1 MSKYRKMA
9 GVIALCV
16 CAAVLCTGCRYQFFE
31 QIPVIGKLFKGG
43 QDVKP
48 GYTDSGQYDL
58 PAALK
63 KAKRPESFNKNVINE
78 IKKLTPLEESDVI
91 VTEDRYESKDV
102 QSMEIPKNPYE
113 VLAADPDDYAA
124 AAATMLERYFAS
136 YLYEDTETIDEPNIP
151 KEKYYSYIEVQWSR
165 PLAGSREEFA
175 VAAAVKIHD
184 VNPEDTIYTE
194 FGEIGND
201 NAIHCNLTVYGEQA
215 KDYTFNLKG
224 IAQTEDVLNAIEEKF
239 QPVRAEATPV
249 SPDRYKIEGETLSI
263 SYDNGGTW
271 KSVPI
276 TMDQLFG
283 EDTQTDRIS
292 LLSGSYYIAPDKT
305 FFVYGGRENMPVTMI
320 VSEDAGETWT
330 NKEVLDHPGVRRS
343 YAGMSGDGSFIYAL
357 MCVDK
362 TMGSEAT
369 VLSVSTDMG
378 NTWTAKKP
386 IDDFMTF
393 LVIGFTFF
401 DSMNGM
407 AAVTDHEMLDFK
419 RTKDGG
425 NTWEEVRMDPPA
437 EGWTMVYAPQKE
449 NDTWIFYVGQDGY
462 EEMAG
467 VLYKYISTDMGE
479 TWENTGRVIL

>member
-1 MSKYRKMA
+1 MSKYKKMT
-9 GVIALCV
+9 GIIALSV
-16 CAAVLCTGCRYQFFE
+16 CISILCTGCRYQFFE
-31 QIPVIGKLFKGG
+31 QIPVIGKLFKDE
-43 QDVKP
+43 QNVKP

-63 KAKRPESFNKNVINE
+63 KVKRPASFNKKVVE
-78 IKKLTPLEESDVI
+78 AIKELTPLEDSEGI
-91 VTEDRYESKDV
+91 LLEDLYESKDV

-124 AAATMLERYFAS
+124 AATTMLERYFAS
-136 YLYEDTETIDEPNIP
+136 YLYEDTKTIDEPNIP

-201 NAIHCNLTVYGEQA
+201 NAVHCNLTVYGEQA
-215 KDYTFNLKG
+215 ADYTFKLKG
-224 IAQTEDVLNAIEEKF
+224 IAQTEEVLNAIEEKF
-239 QPVRAEATPV
+239 QPVRSEAISA
-249 SPDRYKIEGETLSI
+249 SPNRYKIEGETLSI
-263 SYDNGGTW
+263 TYDNGANW

-283 EDTQTDRIS
+283 EDPQTDRTS
-292 LLSGSYYIAPDKT
+292 LPSGSFYIAPDKT
-305 FFVYGGRENMPVTMI
+305 FFAYGGREEMPVTLML
-320 VSEDAGETWT
+320 SEDAGETWT
-330 NKEVLDHPGVRRS
+330 NREVMEYPSVRRS
-343 YAGMSGDGSFIYAL
+343 YAGMSGDGSFIYVL

-369 VLSVSTDMG
+369 ILSVSTDVG
-378 NTWTAKKP
+378 NTWIAKTP

-393 LVIGFTFF
+393 LVNGFTFF

-407 AAVTDHEMLDFK
+407 ATITDHEAIVFK

-425 NTWEEVRMDPPA
+425 DSWEEVRMDPPA
-437 EGWTMVYAPQKE
+437 AGWTMVYAPQKQ
-449 NDTWIFYVGQDGY
+449 NDTWVFYVGQDGY
-462 EEMAG
+462 EEMTG
-467 VLYKYISTDMGE
+467 VLYKYVSQDRGE
-479 TWENTGRVIL
+479 TWENAGRVIL